1 MPMTYHSDKF
11 FPQTTPTGW
20 NKRNQAAMPNVR
32 HQQQMIRRQSK

>member
-1 MPMTYHSDKF
+1 MTYHSKDF

-32 HQQQMIRRQSK
+32 HHQMINQKRV